1 MKKMSR
7 NRVFLLCA
15 AIMLALAVSSHGQ
28 TPAQAQAV
36 SAACHQ
42 WFLPLDEFSMISDD
56 NYDRAIRAWR
66 QVSQLMPQRID
77 SLAVATGL
85 TFHNA
90 YKLVESLYMS
100 HPFMAKKAAYE
111 RLKGK
116 EWKEKHDMDFA
127 IIDNYMKG
135 ATLTAREAM
144 LAEISFAANDKNDV
158 MYMVSEY
165 YAPIHRAYDEL
176 LAKGLEKKLLDNCR
190 QQCLHE
196 LDSVAISAT
205 LSTDV
210 DERIN
215 NIVTQRLQ
223 SVATQ
228 VATITTLE
236 ELEEYSKSLSQLE
249 KEIVESE
256 SVGHSGVWR
265 KKLTHALSKQGYDL
279 VQARHAAL
287 WDDLMGRM
295 RVVARPAVQ
304 NYAKDVSKTRDND
317 ELCKIFNYYSKKI
330 DKGGELYN
338 LLLKNGFSKGD
349 IDRYRHEYIK
359 ELEQH

>member
-1 MKKMSR
+1 MMSR
-7 NRVFLLCA
+7 NKVLLLCA
-15 AIMLALAVSSHGQ
+15 ATMLALAVNAHGQ
-28 TPAQAQAV
+28 SPAQAKTV
-36 SAACHQ
+36 NEACSR
-42 WFLPLDEFSMISDD
+42 WFKPLDVFQVISDD
-56 NYDRAIRAWR
+56 NYDQAIIAWK
-66 QVSQLMPQRID
+66 QVSGFLPQRID
-77 SLAVATGL
+77 SLADATGL
-85 TFHNA
+85 SFQET
-90 YKLVESLYMS
+90 YKLVESHYMN
-100 HPFMAKKAAYE
+100 HPFMAKKKAYE
-111 RLKGK
+111 RLRDK
-116 EWKEKHDMDFA
+116 EWIENHNMDLA
-127 IIDNYMKG
+127 IIELYMKG
-135 ATLTAREAM
+135 ATFEAKEAM
-144 LAEISFAANDKNDV
+144 LAEISFAASNKNDV

-223 SVATQ
+223 SVATH

-287 WDDLMGRM
+287 WDDLIGRM